1 MKRILISLA
10 AAAMI
15 MTGCQVTGPEENN
28 VTPKETF
35 RLTAE
40 ISPSSRTTFT
50 PDGYKVDWDED
61 DALSVIALETGEYS
75 GYRFYRSASSG
86 DNVFESQ
93 DFELTENTEE
103 INVIYPY
110 SENLTSISDGRTNA
124 SVIVGSEVG
133 ESQSQNGNNPGA
145 NVDAPLYGYLEIPMG
160 GGDTSVKMS
169 HATSLI
175 EVNVTNST
183 SSELE
188 ITNITL
194 STDTYRNLTGEF
206 LLNPQNGDLVPENGY
221 KVASEASLDITGVTL
236 SEDESGKFY
245 ITVAPFSLEE
255 GEHVN
260 VYVTAN
266 GTRMLFPKTMTEARD
281 FLAGTVNHTSVKITA
296 LNTISLD
303 RGKVAYDFI
312 ANPEPE
318 QVTLVVTPSS
328 ASGLTWTTSDKY
340 VVTVDN
346 GALTPVG
353 HGKAVVTVTDESGA
367 VAECTVTVNGV
378 KDLNYG
384 NGDEYYNKVYLP
396 VNIEVTGA
404 DGQPVVQTWL
414 DRNLGASRVAESA
427 DDQQAYGSHFQWSR
441 KADGHEQVTWGGSSR
456 GTHVNMNLE
465 AVAVADRSDAG
476 TDSFL
481 KISGDWAADAESD
494 LNGLWG
500 GSRSDISSAASYGDV
515 TQENNPCPAGYRVPS
530 AEEIYLMFEA
540 MLDLDEHLEASMAE
554 AVVKDGL
561 TDILAG
567 CALHIPMCGFTNLTS
582 PNSAT
587 AAGLNAESGYWCN
600 SSGSNTNNTHAKR
613 IHIRPTSN
621 SILTG
626 TTNRATGYAVRCIR
640 DTALPTVSL
649 E

>member
-110 SENLTSISDGRTNA
+110 SENLTSISDGRMNA
-124 SVIVGSEVG
+124 SVIVGSKVG

-206 LLNPQNGDLVPENGY
+206 LLNPQNGDLVPENGQ

-266 GTRMLFPKTMTEARD
+266 GTRML
-281 FLAGTVNHTSVKITA
+281 
-296 LNTISLD
+296 SL
-303 RGKVAYDFI
+303 R
-312 ANPEPE
+312 
-318 QVTLVVTPSS
+318 Q
-328 ASGLTWTTSDKY
+328 
-340 VVTVDN
+340 
-346 GALTPVG
+346 
-353 HGKAVVTVTDESGA
+353 
-367 VAECTVTVNGV
+367 
-378 KDLNYG
+378 
-384 NGDEYYNKVYLP
+384 
-396 VNIEVTGA
+396 
-404 DGQPVVQTWL
+404 
-414 DRNLGASRVAESA
+414 
-427 DDQQAYGSHFQWSR
+427 
-441 KADGHEQVTWGGSSR
+441 
-456 GTHVNMNLE
+456 
-465 AVAVADRSDAG
+465 
-476 TDSFL
+476 
-481 KISGDWAADAESD
+481 
-494 LNGLWG
+494 
-500 GSRSDISSAASYGDV
+500 
-515 TQENNPCPAGYRVPS
+515 
-530 AEEIYLMFEA
+530 
-540 MLDLDEHLEASMAE
+540 
-554 AVVKDGL
+554 
-561 TDILAG
+561 
-567 CALHIPMCGFTNLTS
+567 
-582 PNSAT
+582 
-587 AAGLNAESGYWCN
+587 
-600 SSGSNTNNTHAKR
+600 
-613 IHIRPTSN
+613 
-621 SILTG
+621 
-626 TTNRATGYAVRCIR
+626 
-640 DTALPTVSL
+640 
-649 E
+649 

>member
-124 SVIVGSEVG
+124 SVIVGSKVG

-183 SSELE
+183 SSQLE

-206 LLNPQNGDLVPENGY
+206 LLNPQNGDLVPENGQ

-281 FLAGTVNHTSVKITA
+281 FMAGTVNHTSVKITA

-353 HGKAVVTVTDESGA
+353 HGKAVITVTDESGA
-367 VAECTVTVNGV
+367 VAECPVTVNGV

-414 DRNLGASRVAESA
+414 DRNLGASQVATA
-427 DDQQAYGSHFQWSR
+427 YNDWQAYGSSFQWSR
-441 KADGHEQVTWGGSSR
+441 KADGHEQVNWTS
-456 GTHVNMNLE
+456 GTYANRRIYGTTSEL
-465 AVAVADRSDAG
+465 AADRSNAGNAFILTDDDWSDDADSE
-476 TDSFL
+476 TD
-481 KISGDWAADAESD
+481 
-494 LNGLWG
+494 GLWG
-500 GSRSDISSAASYGDV
+500 GGHRHGGIDTGYAAPLDDAM
-515 TQENNPCPAGYRVPS
+515 QENNPCPLGYRVPTS
-530 AEEIYLMFEA
+530 DELYSMIGGILG
-540 MLDLDEHLEASMAE
+540 LDALPANGSVTVSGALNTLASS
-554 AVVKDGL
+554 
-561 TDILAG
+561 
-567 CALHIPMCGFTNLTS
+567 ALHLPAAGFSNNAGSTGLMS
-582 PNSAT
+582 EAGSAVGLWCNTTASDVT
-587 AAGLNAESGYWCN
+587 AARRVHVRDALLSTA
-600 SSGSNTNNTHAKR
+600 
-613 IHIRPTSN
+613 PQP
-621 SILTG
+621 
-626 TTNRATGYAVRCIR
+626 RARGYAVRCIR